1 MAQRI
6 KEEVRVFGCG
16 HILKGRL
23 LLQRIER
30 PQLLRSRR
38 ALRSMPWVSVQ
49 EPASERVLSEAVPR
63 RRRDRATC
71 VCNEC
76 GKTLL

>member
-38 ALRSMPWVSVQ
+38 ALSSMSWVSVQ
-49 EPASERVLSEAVPR
+49 ESA
-63 RRRDRATC
+63 
-71 VCNEC
+71 
-76 GKTLL
+76 

>member
-6 KEEVRVFGCG
+6 KDEVRVFGCG
-16 HILKGRL
+16 HILNGRL

-38 ALRSMPWVSVQ
+38 ALSSMSWVSVQ
-49 EPASERVLSEAVPR
+49 ELA
-63 RRRDRATC
+63 
-71 VCNEC
+71 
-76 GKTLL
+76 